1 VKGKTVTAPAI
12 KATENRTPSHTG
24 AMLSKHA
31 KAAAREAQIC
41 QEANGS

>member
-1 VKGKTVTAPAI
+1 MKGKTIKAPAI

-24 AMLSKHA
+24 AMLGKHVPAATAEA
-31 KAAAREAQIC
+31 KIC